1 LRLLKGEQAKDDRI
15 SPEMRG
21 FVQRIGT
28 DFEFHRSN
36 FNPESVDA
44 TSAALEKLYVLFGV
58 PPVPRRVMHDGAA
71 PIVAKAATWEA
82 QHHELWEQLVP
93 SAGAARTVQGE
104 VIRISGRIAN
114 EIDGNGGINW
124 DADFRLMADALLT
137 HLGSGKPLATAELR
151 EAATIVGEVK
161 RKFGDAQRLCQLAVE
176 WVALNPVPV
185 ALPAPAYKR

>member
-1 LRLLKGEQAKDDRI
+1 
-15 SPEMRG
+15 
-21 FVQRIGT
+21 
-28 DFEFHRSN
+28 
-36 FNPESVDA
+36 
-44 TSAALEKLYVLFGV
+44 
-58 PPVPRRVMHDGAA
+58 MHDGAA